1 MIIKKKENSYFIYL
15 CEKINDIFDIEE
27 VKKIITKICK
37 KILKSPISGILY
49 TDLYLDQ
56 NDNVFIE
63 ISQVDTGRENLEIK
77 LIFHL
82 DNDFFWELDDLF
94 LGKQGETFYYYQK
107 NFYQRMDHF
116 LEENEIIQNSE
127 FGSLI
132 YGEKSFDIMNNAI
145 VIKQHIVP
153 Y

>member
-37 KILKSPISGILY
+37 KILKNPISGILY

-56 NDNVFIE
+56 NDNIFIE

-77 LIFHL
+77 IIFHL

-107 NFYQRMDHF
+107 KFYQRMDHF

-132 YGEKSFDIMNNAI
+132 YGEKSLDIMNNGI